1 MNDTPFRPEL
11 LSPAGSFAAA
21 HYAFAGGAD
30 AVYFGLSRFSA
41 RQSAANFDT
50 DSLRRLK
57 TMAAQ
62 QGKKLYA
69 AVNTLVT
76 DDELPELITTLAL
89 LDLLQID
96 GLIVQDLGVARI
108 AREHFPAL
116 PLHASTQLAAHT
128 AAGVA
133 ALKEAGF
140 RRVILARELDID
152 TIAHIRA
159 AHTDIELEV
168 FIHGALCYSVS
179 GQCLASGLTLGRS
192 GNRGACAQICRSYFS
207 HDRRAG
213 HWFSCHDL
221 ALDDDVRRL
230 RDLGIDGLKIEGRM
244 KSPEYVYHTARL
256 YRAIIDGTPT
266 ADARAA
272 ARIIF
277 SRTPS
282 KGHLLHGETPLTD
295 TAFPGHRG
303 LLLGTVTGTDNGR
316 FTLTI
321 AHSIGLRDGLQFFTR
336 DGREPVVFSLHALFD
351 AAGKPRRTAR
361 AGEKVTI
368 AADTTPAVGTQL
380 FLVSSRSL
388 DLKAITPGS
397 YRPWK
402 RPVAVTVRA
411 GAKELTLSTDLG
423 SINIQHSGSVDV
435 SPARGDD
442 LAAVFE
448 PLLFESGDS
457 LFIPSMVTFERADNP
472 TLPERIFIPPSH
484 LKRLKNSFFQTVD
497 TAFEEQTRSMVKIV
511 IAPAIPPK
519 KTTQRFDALLSIA
532 ADRTR
537 FSPKH
542 TIDGNSSNE
551 LPFADIIAL
560 SDRSNFFGDGATVI
574 PLMPFVADEKSYHA
588 AVASL
593 VDTIEGPIVL
603 GINNIGHLPLC
614 RELAVRTDVFFF
626 LDVFCYVANRYVI
639 PFCRDFL
646 GDRILFGYRWIEEG
660 RPFDDRDCSLPLL
673 GTGPAFNPPLFISRI
688 CTLKSIAGGT
698 CPAGCSHEGVAHI
711 ENQGRHYRVLTKS
724 GISWLFR
731 TPTP

>member
-1 MNDTPFRPEL
+1 MSDTPFRPEL

-41 RQSAANFDT
+41 RQAAANFDT

-76 DDELPELITTLAL
+76 NDELPELVDTLAL

-108 AREHFPAL
+108 VRKYFPSL

-128 AAGVA
+128 SSGGA

-140 RRVILARELDID
+140 RRVILARELDLD
-152 TIAHIRA
+152 TIARIRA
-159 AHTDIELEV
+159 AHPDIELEV

-207 HDRRAG
+207 HDHRAG
-213 HWFSCHDL
+213 HWFSCRDL

-256 YRAIIDGTPT
+256 YRAILDGTP
-266 ADARAA
+266 ADEARTA

-277 SRTPS
+277 SRSPS
-282 KGHLLHGETPLTD
+282 KGHLLNNGSPLTD
-295 TAFPGHRG
+295 TLFPGHRG
-303 LLLGTVTGTDNGR
+303 LLLGTVTGSGNGR
-316 FTLTI
+316 CTLTI

-336 DGREPVVFSLHALFD
+336 DGREPVVFSLRELFD
-351 AAGKPRRTAR
+351 AAGRPRRTAR
-361 AGEKVTI
+361 AGETVAI
-368 AADTTPAVGTQL
+368 AAEVSPAVGTQI

-388 DLKAITPGS
+388 DLKVIVPGS

-402 RPVAVTVRA
+402 RPIAVTVRA
-411 GAKELTLSTDLG
+411 GAKELTISAELG
-423 SINIQHSGSVDV
+423 PVCVQHIEPVDI
-435 SPARGDD
+435 SPAHGDD
-442 LAAVFE
+442 LAAIFE
-448 PLLFESGDS
+448 PLVFESGES
-457 LFIPSMVTFERADNP
+457 CFIPATVTFKRENDPA
-472 TLPERIFIPPSH
+472 LPERIFVPPSR
-484 LKRLKNSFFQTVD
+484 LKRLKNAFFQTLDSSLKEETRNMAERVA
-497 TAFEEQTRSMVKIV
+497 TAPMPRNIS
-511 IAPAIPPK
+511 PK
-519 KTTQRFDALLSIA
+519 KFDTLLSFA

-542 TIDGNSSNE
+542 TINGNLTKE
-551 LPFADIIAL
+551 LPFADISAL
-560 SDRSNFFGDGATVI
+560 HDRANFFSDGATVI
-574 PLMPFVADEKSYHA
+574 PLMPFVADEERYFATLTSF
-588 AVASL
+588 L
-593 VDTIEGPIVL
+593 DTVDGPVVL

-614 RELAVRTDVFFF
+614 REIAVRTDVFFF
-626 LDVFCYVANRYVI
+626 LDIFCYVANCYTI
-639 PFCRDFL
+639 PFCQDFL

-660 RPFDDRDCSLPLL
+660 RPLDDSNYPLPLL
-673 GTGPAFNPPLFISRI
+673 GTGPAFNPPLFISRV

-724 GISWLFR
+724 GLSWLFS

>member
-50 DSLRRLK
+50 DELRRLK

-69 AVNTLVT
+69 AVNTLIT

-140 RRVILARELDID
+140 RRVILARELDLD
-152 TIAHIRA
+152 TIARIRA
-159 AHTDIELEV
+159 AHRDIELEV

-213 HWFSCHDL
+213 HWFSCRDL

-256 YRAIIDGTPT
+256 YRAILDGTST
-266 ADARAA
+266 VEARAA

-277 SRTPS
+277 SRTLS
-282 KGHLLHGETPLTD
+282 KGHLLHTEAPLTD

-303 LLLGTVTGTDNGR
+303 LLLGTVTDVDNGR

-321 AHSIGLRDGLQFFTR
+321 GHPVGLRDGLQFFKH
-336 DGREPVVFSLHALFD
+336 DGREPIIFSLRELFD

-361 AGEKVTI
+361 AGEKITI

-411 GAKELTLSTDLG
+411 GAKELALSTDLG
-423 SINIQHSGSVDV
+423 SICIQHSEPVDI

-442 LAAVFE
+442 LAAIFE

-457 LFIPSMVTFERADNP
+457 LFVPSIVAFERADDP
-472 TLPERIFIPPSH
+472 TLPERIFIPPSR
-484 LKRLKNSFFQTVD
+484 LKRLKNAFFQTLD
-497 TAFEEQTRSMVKIV
+497 AAFEERTRE
-511 IAPAIPPK
+511 
-519 KTTQRFDALLSIA
+519 TTQTVVTASIPRNISLKKFDNLLSLA
-532 ADRTR
+532 ADRTL

-542 TIDGNSSNE
+542 TINGNSTKE
-551 LPFADIIAL
+551 IPFADISAL
-560 SDRSNFFGDGATVI
+560 HDRANFFSNGVTVI
-574 PLMPFVADEKSYHA
+574 PLMPFVADEERYFA
-588 AVASL
+588 ALTSFL
-593 VDTIEGPIVL
+593 DTIDGPIVL

-614 RELAVRTDVFFF
+614 REIAVRTDVFFF
-626 LDVFCYVANRYVI
+626 LDIFCYVANRYTI

-660 RPFDDRDCSLPLL
+660 RAFDDSPYPLPLF
-673 GTGPAFNPPLFISRI
+673 GTGPAFNPPLFISRV
-688 CTLKSIAGGT
+688 CTLKSIASGA

-724 GISWLFR
+724 GLSWLFR
-731 TPTP
+731 TPAP